1 MKRLKLT
8 EREEEQLEQ
17 ISRLAKG
24 TNRIPALRLQETDEN
39 VLLYAFL
46 LPTNERKNH
55 GIERPSREL
64 GKGTSK
70 NTER

>member
-8 EREEEQLEQ
+8 EQEEEQLEQ

-39 VLLYAFL
+39 ILLYAFL

-70 NTER
+70 NQKR

>member
-8 EREEEQLEQ
+8 EQEEEQLEQ

-39 VLLYAFL
+39 ILLYAFL

-55 GIERPSREL
+55 GNERPSREL